1 MKKAKAIAF
10 IGVMMMSTL
19 TGCDQTEL
27 NNLLPMKEVSVSVD
41 YGNLVADKATTILSE
56 DLDISQ
62 EKLLNKNKPSKK
74 VKNLLAGDK
83 LEVYY
88 TNDNYDQI
96 DHILVEAVDEL
107 VVSVTNAAIPGSG
120 DMDIF
125 VENAHI
131 VILHQNIFNIIN
143 SDGTFDKLKNAEYF
157 LELYG
162 TYKESDCS
170 YDDVTE
176 NKIITLTALYSY
188 KPRTL

>member
-1 MKKAKAIAF
+1 MKKEKAITF
-10 IGVMMMSTL
+10 IGVMMMSML
-19 TGCDQTEL
+19 TGCDQIEL
-27 NNLLPMKEVSVSVD
+27 NNLLPIKEVSVNVD

-62 EKLLNKNKPSKK
+62 ESLLNKNKPNKK

-88 TNDNYDQI
+88 TNNSFDQI
-96 DHILVEAVDEL
+96 DHILVDTVDEL

-120 DMDIF
+120 DMDNF
-125 VENAHI
+125 VEKAHI
-131 VILHQNIFNIIN
+131 VILHQNIFYIMN
-143 SDGTFDKLKNAEYF
+143 SNGTFDKLKNAEYF

-170 YDDVTE
+170 YDDITG

>member
-1 MKKAKAIAF
+1 MKIAKTIAF
-10 IGVMMMSTL
+10 IGLMMMFTL
-19 TGCDQTEL
+19 TGCDQIEL
-27 NNLLPMKEVSVSVD
+27 NNLLPMKEVSVNVD
-41 YGNLVADKATTILSE
+41 YGNLVADKATTTLSE

-83 LEVYY
+83 LEIYY
-88 TNDNYDQI
+88 ANNSYDQI
-96 DHILVEAVDEL
+96 DHILVDTVDEL

-143 SDGTFDKLKNAEYF
+143 SDGTFDKLKNADYF

-170 YDDVTE
+170 YDDITG
-176 NKIITLTALYSY
+176 NKIITLTAVYSY